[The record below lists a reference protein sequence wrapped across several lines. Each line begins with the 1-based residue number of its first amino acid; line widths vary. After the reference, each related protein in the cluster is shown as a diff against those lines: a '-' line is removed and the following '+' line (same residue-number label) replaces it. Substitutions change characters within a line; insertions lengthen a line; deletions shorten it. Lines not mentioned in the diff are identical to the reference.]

1 MTSLPNLA
9 FMIEMLRMKR
19 IFESVLAGVLLCYG
33 AADFAQAKDFPV
45 STPDEVSQALSAAQ
59 GGDRIVLAP
68 GLYRVLSIK
77 GQKDVG
83 LGFASPVIVTSQ
95 NAGDKAVIAK
105 LELVDASNLTFDG
118 LRFDYTYSAGD
129 KVNYQP
135 FSVVRSRDVS
145 FANSVFDG
153 DVAVGT
159 GTPDDGFGTGKGL
172 NISNSKAIVVENNI
186 FFNWHRAAVFG
197 YVEDLTVKANEVTS
211 VRSDGFDFA
220 AITTALIEG
229 NHMHDFRIA
238 ANTGDHW
245 DMIQFWTNKT
255 NIPSTNITI
264 RNNFLDSGT
273 GAGTQSIFMRNEE
286 VDNGR
291 MGDEMLYQ
299 NILIEG
305 NLIRNAHLNAIVV
318 GEGKSIQITRNTLL
332 QSMTVAEG
340 GKVSVPSI
348 RVALPATDVEI
359 SNNIYPKT
367 PKLFAK
373 PPAGWTISGNVEAQ
387 RDDSGGANYYGRNFV
402 DALSYKTKMIS
413 DLALLPDS
421 AWAGKSVGSPLS
433 DFDTTPDKPM
443 AFFTHSR
450 GDDGILQ
457 QDFQVPGAYGPSGQL
472 DVSVAKVSWSFG
484 DGETGTGQR
493 ISHTYQTAGSY
504 TVTATVKLPD
514 MDAIVCER
522 TIVVG
527 FETSLK

>member
-1 MTSLPNLA
+1 MTNPKKPA
-9 FMIEMLRMKR
+9 FMNEVMRMVQ
-19 IFESVLAGVLLCYG
+19 IFARVITGFLLCWG
-33 AADFAQAKDFPV
+33 AAGFAQAKDFPV
-45 STPDEVSQALSAAQ
+45 STADGVSQALSAAQ

-68 GLYRVLSIK
+68 GLYGVLSIR

-95 NAGDKAVIAK
+95 NAKDKAVIAK
-105 LELVDASNLTFDG
+105 LELVDTSQLTFDG
-118 LRFDYTYSAGD
+118 LLFDYTYSAGD
-129 KVNYQP
+129 IVTYQP
-135 FSVVRSRDVS
+135 FSVVRSS
-145 FANSVFDG
+145 GITFANSVFDG
-153 DVAVGT
+153 DVAIGT
-159 GTPDDGFGTGKGL
+159 GTPSDGFGTGKGL
-172 NISNSKAIVVENNI
+172 NISYSKSIRLENNI
-186 FFNWHRAAVFG
+186 FFNWHRAAIFH
-197 YVEDLTVKANEVTS
+197 YIEDLIIKSNEVTN

-286 VDNGR
+286 VDHGR
-291 MGDEMLYQ
+291 MGDEMLYH

-318 GEGKSIQITRNTLL
+318 GEAKSLKITRNTLL
-332 QSMTVAEG
+332 QSITLAEG

-348 RVALPATDVEI
+348 RVALTAKDVEI

-367 PKLFAK
+367 PRLFAT
-373 PPAGWTISGNVEAQ
+373 PPAGWTISGNVVAQ
-387 RDDSGGANYYGRNFV
+387 RDDSAAANYYSRNFV
-402 DALSYKTKMIS
+402 DALSYKTKQRS

-421 AWAGKSVGSPLS
+421 EWAGKSIGSPLS
-433 DFDTTPDKPM
+433 DFDTTPEKPM

-450 GDDGILQ
+450 GTGGILQ
-457 QDFQVPGAYGPSGQL
+457 QDFTLPAAYGPAGAL
-472 DVSVAKVSWSFG
+472 DVSSATISWSFG
-484 DGETGTGQR
+484 DGEAGTGQR
-493 ISHTYQTAGSY
+493 VSHTYQTAGSY

-527 FETSLK
+527 YEIPPK